1 MVCVEVGGVARSDSS
16 DLWFPME
23 VFRMKKL
30 AGWCLALALVALA
43 GGLAAPAAAIPEDPP
58 NDNVCICHQT
68 QHHQNNQGNANDNQK
83 GVIIC
88 VDPNSVP
95 FEKHTKHGDACIEGM
110 NDGED
115 LSGCT
120 LFTTESECL
129 GEALCDEEE
138 GPFPECCGEFP
149 DAPACG

>member
-1 MVCVEVGGVARSDSS
+1 
-16 DLWFPME
+16 
-23 VFRMKKL
+23 MKKL
-30 AGWCLALALVALA
+30 AGWCFVFALVGFA
-43 GGLAAPAAAIPEDPP
+43 GGFATPALAIPEDPP

-68 QHHQNNQGNANDNQK
+68 QHNRDVPNENQK

-95 FEKHTKHGDACIEGM
+95 FNKHTKHGDACIEGM

-115 LSGCT
+115 LTGCT

-129 GEALCDEEE
+129 DVACDEQE
-138 GPFPECCGEFP
+138 GPFPECCLEFP
-149 DAPACG
+149 ESEQCGD